1 MKKLKITLG
10 FLFVLQM
17 FAFGSFAANKSEK
30 IESKKQNNKVG
41 DCCTYWG
48 GTTTFAV
55 QCCGYGDLNCVY
67 AAIAH
72 DFFVKGKI
80 MVLSRRKK

>member
-30 IESKKQNNKVG
+30 LESKKLNNTASN
-41 DCCTYWG
+41 CCLYWG
-48 GTTTFAV
+48 GTKTFAV
-55 QCCGYGDLNCVY
+55 HVCGYGDQNCVI

-80 MVLSRRKK
+80 MVLSRRRR

>member
-30 IESKKQNNKVG
+30 LESKKLNNTAG
-41 DCCTYWG
+41 DCCLYWG
-48 GTTTFAV
+48 GSKTFAV

-72 DFFVKGKI
+72 DFFIKGKI